1 MKVSEAMTSQVS
13 TAAPTDTVRKVA
25 QVMAH
30 VETGVVPSSRAARW
44 WAWSPTATSSC
55 AWSPRAAASTA
66 PISEAMSEGEVL
78 SVKEDDVLADATAK
92 MASNQVR
99 RLVVLNEAG
108 NLTGILSLG
117 DVAKDYGA
125 KQVGRTLEEI
135 SAEGGEAA
143 LNSLHA
149 LAPTWRL
156 RRLSAPIGGG
166 GRAR

>member
-1 MKVSEAMTSQVS
+1 MKVSDAMTSQVS

-30 VETGVVPSSRAARW
+30 VETGAVPIVENGKVVGLVTDRDIVLRVVAEGRSFDS
-44 WAWSPTATSSC
+44 
-55 AWSPRAAASTA
+55 
-66 PISEAMSEGEVL
+66 PISEAMSEGEVQ

-92 MASNQVR
+92 MASHQIR

-125 KQVGRTLEEI
+125 KQVGKTLEEI
-135 SAEGGEAA
+135 SQEGGEAA
-143 LNSLHA
+143 Q
-149 LAPTWRL
+149 
-156 RRLSAPIGGG
+156 
-166 GRAR
+166 

>member
-13 TAAPTDTVRKVA
+13 VARPTDTIRQVAETMAKVDS
-25 QVMAH
+25 
-30 VETGVVPSSRAARW
+30 GVVPVVEDGRVLGLVTDRDIVLRVVAEGRSFD
-44 WAWSPTATSSC
+44 
-55 AWSPRAAASTA
+55 A
-66 PISEAMSEGEVL
+66 PVSEAMSEEVL

-125 KQVGRTLEEI
+125 KQVGKTLEEI
-135 SAEGGEAA
+135 SQEPGDAA
-143 LNSLHA
+143 H
-149 LAPTWRL
+149 
-156 RRLSAPIGGG
+156 
-166 GRAR
+166 